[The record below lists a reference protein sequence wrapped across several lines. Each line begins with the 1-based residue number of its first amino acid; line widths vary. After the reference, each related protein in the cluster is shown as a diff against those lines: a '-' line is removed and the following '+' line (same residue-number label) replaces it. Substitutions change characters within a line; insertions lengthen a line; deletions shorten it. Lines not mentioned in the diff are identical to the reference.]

1 MQALKN
7 PHPDHPLVGEILSW
21 LTNITVHL
29 ELSIFFCWVPSHIGI
44 PGNEQVDDDLAKLA
58 VNLDS
63 SEKPMFFK
71 DLKPSINEH
80 LTYLWQNRWSLGH
93 ARLTHSYLFR
103 NEDPP
108 ECIYCACR
116 LTVKHILIECPD
128 FELSRQKYFNCN
140 TLPELF
146 EKTPEANIMTYLKEI
161 GLYSRF

>member
-1 MQALKN
+1 MYIFSILLRLSVRGVCHATPTDSKN
-7 PHPDHPLVGEILSW
+7 PTPYTIHLLLLFSFDGFQWSI
-21 LTNITVHL
+21 IGFVHL
-29 ELSIFFCWVPSHIGI
+29 VQRVARNWCNWCVTGDEVIMCRS
-44 PGNEQVDDDLAKLA
+44 
-58 VNLDS
+58 
-63 SEKPMFFK
+63 
-71 DLKPSINEH
+71 
-80 LTYLWQNRWSLGH
+80 RLGF

>member
-1 MQALKN
+1 MIY
-7 PHPDHPLVGEILSW
+7 DFLSFPR
-21 LTNITVHL
+21 L
-29 ELSIFFCWVPSHIGI
+29 FFHHMIS
-44 PGNEQVDDDLAKLA
+44 
-58 VNLDS
+58 
-63 SEKPMFFK
+63 
-71 DLKPSINEH
+71 
-80 LTYLWQNRWSLGH
+80 
-93 ARLTHSYLFR
+93 SYLFR

-128 FELSRQKYFNCN
+128 FELSRQKYFISN